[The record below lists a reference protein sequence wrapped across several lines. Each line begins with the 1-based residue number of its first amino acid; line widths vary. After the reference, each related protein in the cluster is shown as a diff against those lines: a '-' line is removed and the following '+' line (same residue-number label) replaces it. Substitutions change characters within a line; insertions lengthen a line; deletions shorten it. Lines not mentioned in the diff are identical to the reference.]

1 MRIFGGE
8 RIKGLMERF
17 DVPDDEPIEFKFVSN
32 AVAQAQ
38 EKVEG
43 ANFDLRKH
51 LLEYDDV
58 LNKQRSAVYKR
69 RREIM
74 SLINKDDA
82 AAFIDIRDDRLLGA
96 MLAFGR

>member
-8 RIKGLMERF
+8 RLQGIMERF
-17 DVPDDEPIEFKFVSN
+17 DLPEDEPIEFRFVTR

-51 LLEYDDV
+51 L
-58 LNKQRSAVYKR
+58 A
-69 RREIM
+69 
-74 SLINKDDA
+74 
-82 AAFIDIRDDRLLGA
+82 
-96 MLAFGR
+96 